1 MRKAGQAEKDLGA
14 CHIQGRVPAGGLL
27 YSSPALTDYVMVEQ
41 LNLVDHDDNVAKAA
55 FRLLLNDAIPM
66 PMRTLAERI
75 GVDPALVTQVFDHLR
90 LVGRAETDGDRLH
103 GVYGLTLKP
112 TQHRLTLR
120 GSTFFTWC
128 AFDIVGIPAA
138 LGESAEIASECA
150 HCRAAVSF
158 AMTDGEPPP
167 LPLVVSWLSARCDS
181 IRDQFCP
188 AVNFYC
194 DRTHYQ
200 AALNH
205 GQAPDS
211 ALSLEQAA
219 EMGRH
224 NWGWAR

>member
-1 MRKAGQAEKDLGA
+1 
-14 CHIQGRVPAGGLL
+14 
-27 YSSPALTDYVMVEQ
+27 MVEQ
-41 LNLVDHDDNVAKAA
+41 LNLVDHDDKFAKAA
-55 FRLLLNDAIPM
+55 FRLLLNDATPM
-66 PMRTLAERI
+66 PMGTLAERI
-75 GVDPALVTQVFDHLR
+75 GVEQALVTRVFDHLR
-90 LVGRAETDGDRLH
+90 LVGRAETDGDRLL

-138 LGESAEIASECA
+138 LGESAEIASVCA
-150 HCRAAVSF
+150 HCRAVVSF
-158 AMTDGEPPP
+158 AMTDGEPPS
-167 LPLVVSWLSARCDS
+167 LPLVVSWLSERCDS

-211 ALSLEQAA
+211 ALSLEQVA

>member
-1 MRKAGQAEKDLGA
+1 
-14 CHIQGRVPAGGLL
+14 
-27 YSSPALTDYVMVEQ
+27 MVEQ
-41 LNLVDHDDNVAKAA
+41 LNLVDHDDKVAKAA
-55 FRLLLNDAIPM
+55 FRLLLNDAAPIPM
-66 PMRTLAERI
+66 GTVAERI
-75 GVDPALVTQVFDHLR
+75 GVDQALVTQVLDRLR
-90 LVGRAETDGDRLH
+90 LVGRAETDGDRLL
-103 GVYGLTLKP
+103 GVYGLTLNP

-150 HCRAAVSF
+150 NCRAAVSF
-158 AMTDGEPPP
+158 AMTDGEPPL
-167 LPLVVSWLSARCDS
+167 LPLFVSWLSERCDS

-200 AALNH
+200 AALDH

-211 ALSLEQAA
+211 ALSLERAA
-219 EMGRH
+219 EMGRD
-224 NWGWAR
+224 NWKWAR